1 VAVQVP
7 ASRKGAKRSARISEP
22 DAPIRST
29 KSAPLGVFDRL
40 LLVGQKI
47 YDKDWS
53 VKKIYERIDDLSV

>member
-1 VAVQVP
+1 
-7 ASRKGAKRSARISEP
+7 
-22 DAPIRST
+22 
-29 KSAPLGVFDRL
+29 LGVFDRL